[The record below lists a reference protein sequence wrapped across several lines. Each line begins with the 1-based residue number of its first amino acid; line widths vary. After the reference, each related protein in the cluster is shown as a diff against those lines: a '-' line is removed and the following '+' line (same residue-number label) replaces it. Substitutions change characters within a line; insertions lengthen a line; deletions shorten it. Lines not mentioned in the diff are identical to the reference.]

1 MIELLVTGEAVS
13 IPIDCAPPVNRGS
26 VVVGIS
32 TARGGPTVHP
42 TLERTLVWERGGTI
56 PPLRLFARDLRALF
70 PRGGRVWLVV
80 RYAQQLVATSEVRLV
95 VG

>member
-1 MIELLVTGEAVS
+1 MIELLVTGETVS

-26 VVVGIS
+26 VTAGLS

-42 TLERTLVWERGGTI
+42 TLERTLVWERNGSI
-56 PPLRLFARDLRALF
+56 PPLRLFGRDLRALF
-70 PRGGRVWLVV
+70 PRGGRVWLTV
-80 RYAQQLVATSEVRLV
+80 RYAGQLVATSEVRLA